1 MKALKNMSCPFII
14 QPHQIQGLDY
24 PRLFPVIQ
32 WLVKIVLNFQQETAE
47 FTRRQAAIQFGKIA
61 KVPDPVKI
69 RDLKG
74 LFLPKRKFKT
84 SSSRKLNDP
93 IRVYAAL
100 LEFGDATAGSSYQ
113 QYVNM
118 NKENS
123 KNEMQ
128 GKEGKDVVSNILGKG
143 TKVEKTEGR
152 GEVGAGKI
160 AERTAEVSSEKILE
174 RLSEKPRDRA
184 PGDKQTGERV
194 GEEKKANPDEEEEE
208 VDLLE
213 QETERIELRKS
224 VTVIGRNVAKI
235 VKSENISMARSQY
248 LDIKKEEN
256 PEIMQ
261 KRLEKEREE
270 RLILTL
276 SKEMSINTENLEKIQ
291 AQSAEIKAEVARAN
305 SILDEEKDMNNRL
318 KESIAN
324 LVENTQESR
333 AALNANL
340 AMQLEQLV
348 IKRNQLKE
356 AQKIFKDKC
365 NKEIEELNKL
375 SAPDIDIE
383 LQEWFDKIEKSYSET
398 LKRYEKART
407 ILAEKNQEVAILQ
420 RKLESKP
427 SQTELT
433 QYQRRFVELYEQ
445 INLKVEENRRFYAS
459 YNSLIEVR
467 NLLESEIS
475 TLDSFQQGFKQSKK
489 KSEKESFAESVT
501 GGIMQVADKTKKAQE
516 KQRVL
521 QETLKELEKKYKHL
535 EEVERSYYQMVKEF
549 NDIIG
554 IS

>member
-1 MKALKNMSCPFII
+1 MSCPFII

-47 FTRRQAAIQFGKIA
+47 FTRKQAAIQFGKITKLPEIE
-61 KVPDPVKI
+61 KV
-69 RDLKG
+69 RDLNS

-93 IRVYAAL
+93 IRIYAAL

-123 KNEMQ
+123 KEEKP
-128 GKEGKDVVSNILGKG
+128 KENVKG
-143 TKVEKTEGR
+143 LARFEKTEL
-152 GEVGAGKI
+152 
-160 AERTAEVSSEKILE
+160 TAEKRLE
-174 RLSEKPRDRA
+174 RDLEKSAEKEREKDTDEDSLRDQIKGRISEKPREKA
-184 PGDKQTGERV
+184 ESKENPE
-194 GEEKKANPDEEEEE
+194 GEEEN
-208 VDLLE
+208 LLE

-224 VTVIGRNVAKI
+224 ITVIGKNVAKI
-235 VKSENISMARSQY
+235 VKSENISVARNQY

-256 PEIMQ
+256 PEILQ
-261 KRLEKEREE
+261 KKLEKEREE

-276 SKEMSINTENLEKIQ
+276 SKELELSSENLFKFQ
-291 AQSAEIKAEVARAN
+291 TQSAEIKLEVNKLQTLAE
-305 SILDEEKDMNNRL
+305 EEKDLNGRL

-324 LVENTQESR
+324 LEENTQESK
-333 AALNANL
+333 AILNAGL
-340 AMQLEQLV
+340 ALQLEQLV
-348 IKRNQLKE
+348 VKRNKLKE
-356 AQKIFKDKC
+356 AQKVFKDKC
-365 NKEIEELNKL
+365 NKELEAINQTIDENIDHEL
-375 SAPDIDIE
+375 E
-383 LQEWFDKIEKSYSET
+383 EWFDKIEKSHSET
-398 LKRYEKART
+398 LKRYEKARG

-427 SQTELT
+427 SQTEIT

-467 NLLESEIS
+467 DLLENEIS

-501 GGIMQVADKTKKAQE
+501 GGIMQVASKTKKALE
-516 KQRVL
+516 KQRQL
-521 QETLKELEKKYKHL
+521 TETLKELEKKYKNL

-554 IS
+554 S